1 MWTKPK
7 PIIVE
12 DAPKQIYKKGQAT
25 ADIRVC
31 ISYSTGEPMF
41 YVASVTR
48 CHDANNSTILATS
61 IEDNALASTKDC
73 ALTSIK
79 DYAFMTLEEA
89 MVFCDLHD
97 IYVDTSY
104 WSTLGLVSF
113 YTSLRVIRLE
123 NGSTYVLPDGA

>member
-7 PIIVE
+7 PIVVE
-12 DAPKQIYKKGQAT
+12 DLPKQIHKKSQAT

-31 ISYSTGEPMF
+31 ISYSTGEPLF
-41 YVASVTR
+41 YVASVAR
-48 CHDANNSTILATS
+48 YHNANNSAVLAA
-61 IEDNALASTKDC
+61 N
-73 ALTSIK
+73 IK

-97 IYVDTSY
+97 IYVDTSC
-104 WSTLGLVSF
+104 WSTLGLLSF
-113 YTSLRVIRLE
+113 YACQRVIKLE

>member
-7 PIIVE
+7 PIVVE
-12 DAPKQIYKKGQAT
+12 DLPKQIYKKGQAT

-31 ISYSTGEPMF
+31 ISYSTGEPLF
-41 YVASVTR
+41 YIASIIR
-48 CHDANNSTILATS
+48 CHDANNSAILATS
-61 IEDNALASTKDC
+61 IEDNALASIDN
-73 ALTSIK
+73 ALASIK

-97 IYVDTSY
+97 IYVDTSC

-113 YTSLRVIRLE
+113 YTALRTIKLE

>member
-31 ISYSTGEPMF
+31 TSYSTGEPLF
-41 YVASVTR
+41 YVASVI
-48 CHDANNSTILATS
+48 HYHSANNSAIPTTS
-61 IEDNALASTKDC
+61 NDYALASKDC
-73 ALTSIK
+73 ALASIK

-104 WSTLGLVSF
+104 WSTLGLLSF
-113 YTSLRVIRLE
+113 YTFLRVIRLE